1 MKPRLN
7 AVRKNLS
14 DASERVFHV
23 ERVQTRRIH
32 IFRRIQARLDS
43 ESRLYYNNMLY
54 GKFSECVRKFIHV
67 KRYMLTKSL
76 ALKT

>member
-14 DASERVFHV
+14 NASGRVFHV
-23 ERVQTRRIH
+23 GRVQTRRRH
-32 IFRRIQARLDS
+32 ILTRIQVRLDS
-43 ESRLYYNNMLY
+43 ESRLYSNNMLY
-54 GKFSECVRKFIHV
+54 GKLSECVRRFIHV

-76 ALKT
+76 VLKT